1 MRPLRITGRLPKLRR
16 LRQTPS
22 MPAPARMRAKG
33 QAVAQPTDPRRTKL
47 RQPTSQ
53 RSMPALDRTPAKAMA
68 AAPPTRKNSSRFKN
82 SGAGILLQLL
92 YFSNFRTIGFDDN
105 AGKSI

>member
-1 MRPLRITGRLPKLRR
+1 MRPLRITERLPKLRL

-22 MPAPARMRAKG
+22 MLAPARMRVKG

-47 RQPTSQ
+47 RRPTSQ
-53 RSMPALDRTPAKAMA
+53 RSMPALARIPAKARG
-68 AAPPTRKNSSRFKN
+68 AAPPTRKSRRRFKN

-92 YFSNFRTIGFDDN
+92 YFSNFRTIAFDDN